1 MHIIQKRRKNRRD
14 GNAPILTH
22 VGIYISDTGER
33 RPLCGSSLAAYT
45 VVDEN
50 GDMGMVTC
58 KHYLRALS
66 WRRKRLLVRVVNLRY
81 DAHFSQRDKVVVN
94 A

>member
-1 MHIIQKRRKNRRD
+1 MHIIQKRRNRRD
-14 GNAPILTH
+14 GKKPLLTY
-22 VGIYISDTGER
+22 VGIYNADTGER
-33 RPLCGSSLAAYT
+33 RPLCGSALAAYT

-58 KHYLRALS
+58 KHCLRAIS

>member
-1 MHIIQKRRKNRRD
+1 MHIIQKRRNRRD

-22 VGIYISDTGER
+22 VGIYNADTGER

-50 GDMGMVTC
+50 GDRDMVTC
-58 KHYLRALS
+58 KHCLRALS
-66 WRRKRLLVRVVNLRY
+66 WRPGHLAARVVSIRY
-81 DAHFSQRDKVVVN
+81 GVYFSPRSKMRLI
-94 A
+94 